1 MANFFRRYSKWL
13 PLHLGNIVV
22 VENHY
27 KMSHFN
33 STFWGKKSL
42 LFLWGLVTMKNEIF
56 CMIFKHYEL
65 FMVIVFY
72 NISCIF
78 CLRPPF
84 YN

>member
-1 MANFFRRYSKWL
+1 MANFFGRYSKWL
-13 PLHLGNIVV
+13 PLHLGNIAV

-42 LFLWGLVTMKNEIF
+42 LFCGVSYNEKYDF
-56 CMIFKHYEL
+56 CVIFKHYEL